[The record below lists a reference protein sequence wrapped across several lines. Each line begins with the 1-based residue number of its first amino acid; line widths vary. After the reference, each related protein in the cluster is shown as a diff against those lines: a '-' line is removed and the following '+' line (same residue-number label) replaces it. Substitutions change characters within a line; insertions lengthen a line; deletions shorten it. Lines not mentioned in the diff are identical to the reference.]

1 VNQIDRDRLR
11 GVPLFSDLPDAD
23 LDLLGES
30 LVEMTLEDDEVLFRE
45 GDEGRIAYVVTEGAV
60 EVLKASDRRDVLIAV
75 TEEGGLV
82 GEMALLQGHPRLA
95 TVRARGKTR
104 LLAIDKVDFDRL
116 LDSSA
121 AASRAVFKLLVSR
134 TRELEEQIRQNERM
148 AQLGT
153 LAAGVAHEL
162 NNPAAA
168 VKRAAEGLGSAI
180 DADGDAVAGMWRA
193 EVDEERAGQVVAAF
207 HHAKEILE
215 RERPPL
221 SALQRSDEET
231 GVEEALASLGVPEA
245 WALAPDAVAAGFRA
259 EDLVELRSDLGEA
272 AERVVRAA
280 IADAAAKRLAAE
292 IAEGAARVS
301 TIALGLKSY
310 AYLDRAPVQD
320 VDVQRGIEDTI
331 AILGH
336 KLRQVTLE
344 RDFDEDLPKITALGT
359 ELNQVWTNLI
369 DNAVDAVSEVA
380 GGVVTVRTRPGEG
393 TVVIEVEDNGPG
405 IPDEI
410 RPRIFDTFFTTKPP
424 GSGSGLGLH
433 IVRNIVVLEHNGDLT
448 VESEPGRTLFRVELP
463 VEGAG

>member
-1 VNQIDRDRLR
+1 
-11 GVPLFSDLPDAD
+11 
-23 LDLLGES
+23 
-30 LVEMTLEDDEVLFRE
+30 
-45 GDEGRIAYVVTEGAV
+45 
-60 EVLKASDRRDVLIAV
+60 
-75 TEEGGLV
+75 
-82 GEMALLQGHPRLA
+82 
-95 TVRARGKTR
+95 
-104 LLAIDKVDFDRL
+104 
-116 LDSSA
+116 
-121 AASRAVFKLLVSR
+121 
-134 TRELEEQIRQNERM
+134 
-148 AQLGT
+148 
-153 LAAGVAHEL
+153 
-162 NNPAAA
+162 
-168 VKRAAEGLGSAI
+168 
-180 DADGDAVAGMWRA
+180 
-193 EVDEERAGQVVAAF
+193 
-207 HHAKEILE
+207 
-215 RERPPL
+215 
-221 SALQRSDEET
+221 
-231 GVEEALASLGVPEA
+231 
-245 WALAPDAVAAGFRA
+245 
-259 EDLVELRSDLGEA
+259 
-272 AERVVRAA
+272 
-280 IADAAAKRLAAE
+280 
-292 IAEGAARVS
+292 VS